1 MKGKLKFKLM
11 KPFRWEDSHYP
22 LQADKH
28 TLYHYNSDKIWEKWR
43 TSVSLD
49 LNWLYTENQ
58 FWPFSLLT
66 FSLLMFANFSA
77 CSEKCSIS
85 TDSCSIHMRTDIAL
99 INTRAFAANSRSHR
113 VYWGVGAKGGKESQ
127 ECGQILRKPAIYTLK
142 FRWPPHPFG
151 SSALT
156 VDVVVQMIGSMVV
169 SKLTAF
175 TILANRE
182 PRAELSSR
190 WQTNLL

>member
-1 MKGKLKFKLM
+1 
-11 KPFRWEDSHYP
+11 
-22 LQADKH
+22 
-28 TLYHYNSDKIWEKWR
+28 
-43 TSVSLD
+43 
-49 LNWLYTENQ
+49 
-58 FWPFSLLT
+58 
-66 FSLLMFANFSA
+66 
-77 CSEKCSIS
+77 
-85 TDSCSIHMRTDIAL
+85 MRTDIAL
-99 INTRAFAANSRSHR
+99 INTRAFTPSILGGGGL
-113 VYWGVGAKGGKESQ
+113 GVGGGGEKESQ

-151 SSALT
+151 SSAIT

-190 WQTNLL
+190 WAD